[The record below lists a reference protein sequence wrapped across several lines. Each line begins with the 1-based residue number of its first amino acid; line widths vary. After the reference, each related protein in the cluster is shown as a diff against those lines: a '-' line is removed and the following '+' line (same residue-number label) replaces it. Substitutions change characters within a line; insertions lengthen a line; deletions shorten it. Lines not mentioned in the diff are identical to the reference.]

1 MSLPISAG
9 NWTVD
14 QPHSSVE
21 FVVRHLGLSKVRGR
35 FGEFDA
41 KLVVGETLADVSVDA
56 TVDLSTIS
64 TNNADRDAH
73 LTSTDFFDVA
83 NHPTMTFTSTG
94 ITEDDGAYRMT
105 GDLTINGVTNPV
117 TFDVEFNGTETN
129 PLDQN
134 VRAGFSASGE
144 ISRKPFK
151 VEFDVPMG
159 GDKVLLGDKIRI
171 DLEMQFA
178 KA

>member
-9 NWTVD
+9 NWTID

-35 FGEFDA
+35 FNQFDA
-41 KLVVGETLADVSVDA
+41 KLVVGDTLADTSVTA
-56 TVDLSTIS
+56 TVDLSTID
-64 TNNADRDAH
+64 TNNPDRDAH
-73 LTSTDFFDVA
+73 LRTTDFFDVA
-83 NHPTMTFTSTG
+83 NHPTMTFTSTT
-94 ITEDDGAYRMT
+94 IAEDGGDYTMT

-134 VRAGFSASGE
+134 VRAGFSASAE
-144 ISRKPFK
+144 ISRKPFG
-151 VEFDVPMG
+151 VEFDVPVG
-159 GDKVLLGDKIRI
+159 GEKLLLGDKIKI
-171 DLEMQFA
+171 ELEMQFA
-178 KA
+178 GA